1 MTKKT
6 SRTTKC
12 LIVLSFMLLV
22 SIVGFNIYQNL
33 VNTPK
38 KIFFDAINSLAN
50 DYKDFNKIENINYD
64 FLNNN
69 FTYDGTVDIN
79 FVSPLLDSL
88 KLEKRYQELL
98 ENIDF
103 LNKLEISYKLQNDEQ
118 ELLLELN
125 GKVNDKTLDLLYYMD
140 GIDYYIKLTNYS
152 DNYIKISKII
162 DDIKNNFIYIEDNDY
177 LIDVIKNSLI
187 KNLSDEYF
195 KTTKAEIIINNEKV
209 TVNKNILTLNRK
221 NITTILNKLILDLKN
236 DEEAFNLLVELI
248 PDFEE
253 FNIEIQNNKDNDIVV
268 YFNTYTD
275 NNKLVKYDLEIDN
288 IAESTGLSINN
299 IMISFFKNSNVIDIL
314 LDNKKFASIKFYD
327 EEDGYRME
335 LYLNDSKIL
344 TFKVSNKKNDKQ
356 FSINSGF
363 LTGNSFNLVLSE
375 ILDENIL
382 EDYDK
387 LEDRILFD
395 FNFLGFNMLKLEL
408 KSISNVYDNADID
421 ISILESQDLDSL
433 DEVDFEKIKDI
444 FLNFINLKES

>member
-1 MTKKT
+1 MKT

-38 KIFFDAINSLAN
+38 KIFIDAINSLAN
-50 DYKDFNKIENINYD
+50 DYKDFNKLENINYG
-64 FLNNN
+64 FLNDN

-79 FVSPLLDSL
+79 FISPLLDSL
-88 KLEKRYQELL
+88 KLEQEYQNLL

-103 LNKLEISYKLQNDEQ
+103 INNLEIDYKLQKDEQ

-125 GKVNDKTLDLLYYMD
+125 GKVNDKNLNLLYYMD
-140 GIDYYIKLTNYS
+140 GIDYYIKLANYN
-152 DNYIKISKII
+152 DDYIKISKII
-162 DDIKNNFIYIEDNDY
+162 DDIKNNFFYIEDSDY
-177 LIDVIKNSLI
+177 LIDLIKQSLI
-187 KNLSDEYF
+187 NNLSDEYF
-195 KTTKAEIIINNEKV
+195 KTIKDEIIINNEKV
-209 TVNKNILTLNRK
+209 SVNKNILTLDRK
-221 NITTILNKLILDLKN
+221 NLTIILNKLILDLKS
-236 DEEAFNLLVELI
+236 DEKAFNLLVEVI
-248 PDFEE
+248 PNFEE
-253 FNIEIQNNKDNDIVV
+253 FNIEIEDSKDNDIVV
-268 YFNTYTD
+268 YFNTYTN
-275 NNKLVKYDLEIDN
+275 NNKLIKYDLEVDN
-288 IAESTGLSINN
+288 ITEFTGLSINN
-299 IMISFFKNSNVIDIL
+299 IMISFFKNSNVIDIM

-327 EEDGYRME
+327 EEEGYRME

-344 TFKVSNKKNDKQ
+344 TLNVRNKKNDKQ

-375 ILDENIL
+375 IFDENIL

-387 LEDRILFD
+387 LENKLLFD

-408 KSISNVYDNADID
+408 KSIANVYDDADID
-421 ISILESQDLDSL
+421 ISISEYQDLNNL
-433 DEVDFEKIKDI
+433 NEVDFEKIKDI

>member
-1 MTKKT
+1 MKT

-38 KIFFDAINSLAN
+38 KIFIDAINSLAN
-50 DYKDFNKIENINYD
+50 DYKDFNKLENINYG
-64 FLNNN
+64 FLNDN

-79 FVSPLLDSL
+79 FISPLLDSL
-88 KLEKRYQELL
+88 KLEQEYQNLL

-103 LNKLEISYKLQNDEQ
+103 INNLEIDYKLQKDEQ

-140 GIDYYIKLTNYS
+140 GIDHYIKLANYN
-152 DNYIKISKII
+152 DDYIKISKII
-162 DDIKNNFIYIEDNDY
+162 DDIKNNFFYIEDSDY
-177 LIDVIKNSLI
+177 LIDLIKQSLI
-187 KNLSDEYF
+187 NNLSDEYF
-195 KTTKAEIIINNEKV
+195 KTIKDEIIINNEKV
-209 TVNKNILTLNRK
+209 SVNKNILTLDRK
-221 NITTILNKLILDLKN
+221 NLTTILNKLILDLKS
-236 DEEAFNLLVELI
+236 DEKAFNLLVEVI
-248 PDFEE
+248 PNFEE
-253 FNIEIQNNKDNDIVV
+253 FNIEIEDSKDNDIVV
-268 YFNTYTD
+268 YFNTYTN
-275 NNKLVKYDLEIDN
+275 NNKLIKYDLEVDN
-288 IAESTGLSINN
+288 ITEFTGLSINN
-299 IMISFFKNSNVIDIL
+299 IMISFFKNSNVIDIM

-327 EEDGYRME
+327 EEEGYRME

-344 TFKVSNKKNDKQ
+344 TLNVRNKKNDKQ

-375 ILDENIL
+375 IFDENIL

-387 LEDRILFD
+387 LENKLLFD

-408 KSISNVYDNADID
+408 KSIANVYDDADID
-421 ISILESQDLDSL
+421 ISISEYQDLNNL
-433 DEVDFEKIKDI
+433 NEVDFEKIKDI

>member
-1 MTKKT
+1 MKA

-22 SIVGFNIYQNL
+22 SIIGFNIYQNL

-38 KIFFDAINSLAN
+38 KIFIDAINSLAN
-50 DYKDFNKIENINYD
+50 DYKDFNRLENINYD
-64 FLNNN
+64 FLNDS

-88 KLEKRYQELL
+88 KLEEEYQNLL

-103 LNKLEISYKLQNDEQ
+103 LNKLEINYKFQKDEQ

-125 GKVNDKTLDLLYYMD
+125 GKVNDKNLDLLYYMD
-140 GIDYYIKLTNYS
+140 GIDHYIKLANYS

-162 DDIKNNFIYIEDNDY
+162 DDIKNNLFYIEDSDY
-177 LIDVIKNSLI
+177 LIDLIKHSLI
-187 KNLSDEYF
+187 NNLSDNYF
-195 KTTKAEIIINNEKV
+195 KKTKDEIIINNEKV
-209 TVNKNILTLNRK
+209 SVNKNILTLDRK
-221 NITTILNKLILDLKN
+221 NLTTILNKLILDLKN
-236 DEEAFNLLVELI
+236 DEKALNLLVEVI
-248 PDFEE
+248 PNFEE
-253 FNIEIQNNKDNDIVV
+253 FNIEIEDNKDNDIVV

-275 NNKLVKYDLEIDN
+275 NNKLIKYDLEIDN
-288 IAESTGLSINN
+288 IAGFTGLSINN
-299 IMISFFKNSNVIDIL
+299 IIISFFKNSNVIDIM

-327 EEDGYRME
+327 EEEGYRME

-344 TFKVSNKKNDKQ
+344 TLNVRNKKSDKQ

-363 LTGNSFNLVLSE
+363 LTGNNFNLVLSE

-387 LEDRILFD
+387 LENKLLFD

-408 KSISNVYDNADID
+408 KSIANVYDNAEVD
-421 ISILESQDLDSL
+421 ISISESEDLNNL
-433 DEVDFEKIKDI
+433 NEVDFEKIKDI
-444 FLNFINLKES
+444 FLSFINPKES